1 MVLACASRRRR
12 RSHLATD
19 SLVCPAFR
27 IYTASGAGKHG
38 WKPSPPLPLKKVAS
52 SDLEFGSDP
61 VSVLAVTNPADLQC
75 LARILGHTRWSLRSA
90 SSLAEAM
97 DRLQESSRVVVV
109 SDTWLAGGTW
119 KDLLAHA
126 LERPSP
132 PPLIVA
138 AHHADDR
145 LWMEV
150 LNSGGYNLIGKPF
163 EEHEVFRVISMAWLH
178 GRKRAHAAAPGR

>member
-1 MVLACASRRRR
+1 M
-12 RSHLATD
+12 
-19 SLVCPAFR
+19 
-27 IYTASGAGKHG
+27 
-38 WKPSPPLPLKKVAS
+38 
-52 SDLEFGSDP
+52 
-61 VSVLAVTNPADLQC
+61 
-75 LARILGHTRWSLRSA
+75 
-90 SSLAEAM
+90 
-97 DRLQESSRVVVV
+97 V
-109 SDTWLAGGTW
+109 SDTWVAGGTW

-126 LERPSP
+126 LDRPSP

-163 EEHEVFRVISMAWLH
+163 EEHEVFRLISMAWLH